1 MKCILYEWWAY
12 KCCWVTGSNQ
22 IGFEWIVLLCLCVH
36 EFNVNELFG
45 VSQCDDEFY
54 IYIQCFLM
62 KLPTNFQS
70 FKFNVR
76 ILPSRAILCNFF
88 FSFLVRFQWIASKK
102 LGLRQ
107 FYSYFSCRCY
117 CEIFTVAIKR
127 NQPKKFYTKFKFNLK
142 ECNKKKV
149 YKIIKEKC
157 KKRIYTKKIR
167 KKTQVQL

>member
-54 IYIQCFLM
+54 IYI
-62 KLPTNFQS
+62 
-70 FKFNVR
+70 FNVFSWNCQR
-76 ILPSRAILCNFF
+76 ISRVLNSMWEFCLRERFCAIF